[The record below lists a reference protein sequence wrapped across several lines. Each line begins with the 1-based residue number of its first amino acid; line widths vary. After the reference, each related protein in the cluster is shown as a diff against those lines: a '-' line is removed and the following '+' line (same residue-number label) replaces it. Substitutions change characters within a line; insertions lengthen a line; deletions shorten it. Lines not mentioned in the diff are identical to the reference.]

1 MILTLASEQELTAD
15 FRQVLT
21 EVFRLHGWTDADEL
35 WLVNTPGEVDLALGT
50 CKDFSPRV
58 QTVSVAET
66 MGTAG
71 GKTKLSWAVRQ
82 LLKPY
87 VPRKFKWYR
96 VFSEGDFLPFLA
108 EQRWP
113 EDTLVALD
121 IEVSGDIRVD
131 EPEDTELLS
140 VSFAW
145 LRHSDATIQGVV
157 LGKDD
162 LQTRE
167 GREAVLQVVENNRL
181 LTHNGK
187 FDLRWVNALLGTN
200 VKPAE
205 DTMLLHHSMFPGAGE
220 HGLKPLARRIL
231 GAPDWESG
239 AKAYLKGSKAHFER
253 IPQELLTEYNAWDVF
268 WTYSLFEELTRLCS
282 EDARRVYEHELA
294 AGEMLQDVE
303 AHGMNVD
310 LEYADKLD
318 DFYASARENAL
329 AGVQGFVENPNSVPQ
344 VKAAVKKHFGI
355 TLGGTSEQTLKKA
368 LSLEKP
374 GYAEF
379 VGDLLAL
386 RGATKARST
395 YITSILNK
403 VRRGRVHPTFLVHG
417 TTTGRLS
424 SSGPNVQNVTNDGK
438 GGMSVRRM
446 YVAPEG
452 YTLVGADYAQAE
464 LRVMAE
470 LSGDERMIADLQED
484 SPDFFDNIIPS
495 IFPDVDFEGS
505 DKAFRHPY
513 RLKSKRTIYGCVP
526 LSTKILTRRGWLAHN
541 EVVPGDETVGM
552 DPVTGLAHWTRITA
566 VNHYGEQPVGSL
578 HNARWGF
585 DVTPGHRWVIRKRNS
600 TGNTMQTTDALKG
613 DDTILTHAPVQDM
626 HNEVPNFSLDEMRL
640 LTWLLTDGYLKI
652 NPFTGITSQ
661 GKFGQRRKVFA
672 SIQQAKP
679 LYVTEIAEL
688 LARLEMDPGTVQKRP
703 GVNYDAAYSWALPA
717 EKIRALLRRIE
728 FMDRGG
734 VPGADFDI
742 DKRLVEWLLTLP
754 IEYIEAFYDVFLKAE
769 GHKQGNRWIVTQNP
783 GGRMDA
789 IELAAT
795 LLGYS
800 TTRID
805 HGESCQRL
813 LVHKNPFVTCQRVTY
828 QPDRVEEV
836 WCPTTEL
843 GTWTAKQVDGR
854 IAITGNTSY
863 GLTCMS
869 ISEMLSLDGHPTSIQ
884 EAAKMQ
890 DNYLGY
896 YPGLQKWRND
906 TLPLVLNGDDLT
918 TPFGRRF
925 QQDVI
930 VNDRRAL
937 SRVQNQS
944 WAFRPQ
950 SAASDICVRAA
961 VNLWREFADT
971 HKYKDCHIIALVHDA
986 IYPEVPEE
994 LGEEVRLLTEK
1005 HMRESGAMTYNR
1017 VPLLTDSH
1025 AARTWDQC

>member
-1 MILTLASEQELTAD
+1 MKITLASEQELTAD
-15 FRQVLT
+15 FRQVLS

-35 WLVNTPGEVDLALGT
+35 WRVVDPDAAPDVDLALGT
-50 CKDFSPRV
+50 VKDFSPRV

-87 VPRKFKWYR
+87 VPRKFGWEHYGPD
-96 VFSEGDFLPFLA
+96 SPMPPAGE
-108 EQRWP
+108 
-113 EDTLVALD
+113 LVSLD

-140 VSFAW
+140 VAMAW
-145 LRHSDATIQGVV
+145 KRHSDETIQGVV
-157 LGKDD
+157 LGKND

-470 LSGDERMIADLQED
+470 LSGDEKMIADLQED

-513 RLKSKRTIYGCVP
+513 RLRTKRTIYG
-526 LSTKILTRRGWLAHN
+526 
-541 EVVPGDETVGM
+541 
-552 DPVTGLAHWTRITA
+552 
-566 VNHYGEQPVGSL
+566 
-578 HNARWGF
+578 
-585 DVTPGHRWVIRKRNS
+585 
-600 TGNTMQTTDALKG
+600 
-613 DDTILTHAPVQDM
+613 
-626 HNEVPNFSLDEMRL
+626 
-640 LTWLLTDGYLKI
+640 
-652 NPFTGITSQ
+652 
-661 GKFGQRRKVFA
+661 
-672 SIQQAKP
+672 
-679 LYVTEIAEL
+679 
-688 LARLEMDPGTVQKRP
+688 
-703 GVNYDAAYSWALPA
+703 
-717 EKIRALLRRIE
+717 
-728 FMDRGG
+728 
-734 VPGADFDI
+734 
-742 DKRLVEWLLTLP
+742 
-754 IEYIEAFYDVFLKAE
+754 
-769 GHKQGNRWIVTQNP
+769 
-783 GGRMDA
+783 
-789 IELAAT
+789 
-795 LLGYS
+795 
-800 TTRID
+800 
-805 HGESCQRL
+805 
-813 LVHKNPFVTCQRVTY
+813 
-828 QPDRVEEV
+828 
-836 WCPTTEL
+836 
-843 GTWTAKQVDGR
+843 
-854 IAITGNTSY
+854 TSY

-896 YPGLQKWRND
+896 YPGLQKWRDD

-950 SAASDICVRAA
+950 SVASDICVRAA

-1005 HMRESGAMTYNR
+1005 HMRESGAMTYSR

>member
-1 MILTLASEQELTAD
+1 MILTLASEQDLTAE
-15 FRQVLT
+15 FRCVLS

-35 WLVNTPGEVDLALGT
+35 WLVNEPGEVDLALGT
-50 CKDFSPRV
+50 CKDFNARV
-58 QTVSVAET
+58 QAVSVVET

-87 VPRKFKWYR
+87 QPPKYNWRHASLSDLFEVRD
-96 VFSEGDFLPFLA
+96 E
-108 EQRWP
+108 
-113 EDTLVALD
+113 LVALD

-140 VSFAW
+140 VAMAW
-145 LRHSDATIQGVV
+145 KRHGDETIQGLV
-157 LGKDD
+157 LGKEA
-162 LQTRE
+162 LQTRVARD
-167 GREAVLQVVENNRL
+167 GLLQVVGNNRL

-187 FDLRWVNALLGTN
+187 FDLRWINALLGTN
-200 VKPAE
+200 VKPTH
-205 DTMLLHHSMFPGAGE
+205 DTMLLHHSMFPGAAE

-239 AKAYLKGSKAHFER
+239 AKAYLKGSKAHYER
-253 IPQELLTEYNAWDVF
+253 IPQDLLTEYNAWDVF
-268 WTYSLFEELTRLCS
+268 WTFCLYEELDRLCP

-303 AHGMNVD
+303 AHGMGVD

-329 AGVQGFVENPNSVPQ
+329 AGVQGFVENPNSVTQ

-355 TLGGTSEQTLKKA
+355 SLGGTSEQALKKA
-368 LSLEKP
+368 LSLGKP
-374 GYAEF
+374 GYQEF
-379 VGDLLAL
+379 VTNLLEL

-403 VRRGRVHPTFLVHG
+403 VRGGRVHPTFLVHG

-446 YVAPEG
+446 YVAPKG

-470 LSGDERMIADLQED
+470 LSGDEKMIADLQED
-484 SPDFFDNIIPS
+484 SPDFFDNILPS
-495 IFPDVDFEGS
+495 IFPDVDFTGT

-513 RLKSKRTIYGCVP
+513 RLRGKRSIYG
-526 LSTKILTRRGWLAHN
+526 
-541 EVVPGDETVGM
+541 
-552 DPVTGLAHWTRITA
+552 
-566 VNHYGEQPVGSL
+566 
-578 HNARWGF
+578 
-585 DVTPGHRWVIRKRNS
+585 
-600 TGNTMQTTDALKG
+600 
-613 DDTILTHAPVQDM
+613 
-626 HNEVPNFSLDEMRL
+626 
-640 LTWLLTDGYLKI
+640 
-652 NPFTGITSQ
+652 
-661 GKFGQRRKVFA
+661 
-672 SIQQAKP
+672 
-679 LYVTEIAEL
+679 
-688 LARLEMDPGTVQKRP
+688 
-703 GVNYDAAYSWALPA
+703 
-717 EKIRALLRRIE
+717 
-728 FMDRGG
+728 
-734 VPGADFDI
+734 
-742 DKRLVEWLLTLP
+742 
-754 IEYIEAFYDVFLKAE
+754 
-769 GHKQGNRWIVTQNP
+769 
-783 GGRMDA
+783 
-789 IELAAT
+789 
-795 LLGYS
+795 
-800 TTRID
+800 
-805 HGESCQRL
+805 
-813 LVHKNPFVTCQRVTY
+813 
-828 QPDRVEEV
+828 
-836 WCPTTEL
+836 
-843 GTWTAKQVDGR
+843 
-854 IAITGNTSY
+854 TSY

-869 ISEMLSLDGHPTSIQ
+869 ISEMLTLDGHPTSIQ
-884 EAAKMQ
+884 EAAQIQ
-890 DNYLGY
+890 DNYLGH
-896 YPGLQKWRND
+896 YPGLQEWRNN
-906 TLPLVLNGDDLT
+906 TLPLVLAGDDLT

-930 VNDRRAL
+930 VNDRKAL

-950 SAASDICVRAA
+950 SVASDICVRAA
-961 VNLWREFADT
+961 VNLWQEFADT

-1005 HMRESGAMTYNR
+1005 HMRESGAMTYSR